1 MQVIQI
7 KNLNFNYGENVI
19 FNNFNLN
26 ISEGKF
32 VTILGKNGSGKTTL
46 AKILGGFYKKNILI
60 YGENDYQNIKVIFDD
75 LDSDG
80 IVMNILINSLKG
92 LDKKEISD
100 RVIEVS
106 KLFGFDKLLNK
117 DYDMLCLKDKKIV
130 NLGIGILSKPK
141 VLVLDNI
148 LEGLDKKN
156 KNIIL
161 KKLKKLKITVINLS
175 NDVNDALISDEVVI
189 IGGGKV
195 LLKGSKKRVLEDE
208 NFFETYDMELPF
220 TVNLSNKLKFYELID
235 RVYFDDK
242 KLVDDLWK

>member
-1 MQVIQI
+1 MQVVQI

-75 LDSDG
+75 LDFDG

-117 DYDMLCLKDKKIV
+117 DYDTLCLKDKKIV

-148 LEGLDKKN
+148 LEGLDKKT

>member
-1 MQVIQI
+1 MQVVQI

-75 LDSDG
+75 LDFDG

-117 DYDMLCLKDKKIV
+117 DYDTLCLKDKKIV

-161 KKLKKLKITVINLS
+161 KKLKKLKITMINLS

-235 RVYFDDK
+235 RVYFDEK

>member
-1 MQVIQI
+1 MQVVQI
-7 KNLNFNYGENVI
+7 KNLNFNHGENVI

-75 LDSDG
+75 LDFDG

-117 DYDMLCLKDKKIV
+117 DYDTLCLKDKKIV

-161 KKLKKLKITVINLS
+161 KKLKKLKITMINLS

>member
-1 MQVIQI
+1 MQVVQI

-60 YGENDYQNIKVIFDD
+60 YGKNDYQNIKVIFDD
-75 LDSDG
+75 LDFDG

-117 DYDMLCLKDKKIV
+117 DYDTLCLKDKKIV
-130 NLGIGILSKPK
+130 NLGVGILSKPK

-156 KNIIL
+156 RNIIL